1 MACRCLPRPKTRSPP
16 ETVPASGPA
25 HDMPL
30 ILLLAALGLYFA
42 YKGGH
47 LRKLPWEDVLSIVW
61 GLVGLR
67 VMATGQMLIGGLI
80 VATSG
85 VALWRRRGS
94 QRAAPKVEPTKPSPP
109 PSGQLSPSDA
119 RDILNIPESAGRAE
133 IIAAH
138 RALIAKLHPDRGGS
152 STLAAQ
158 VNEARDILLAQI
170 DASRVKGATP
180 SSVEDDS

>member
-1 MACRCLPRPKTRSPP
+1 
-16 ETVPASGPA
+16 
-25 HDMPL
+25 MPL
-30 ILLLAALGLYFA
+30 ILLLAATGLYFA
-42 YKGGH
+42 WKGGH
-47 LRKLPWEDVLSIVW
+47 LHKWPWEDVLSIIW

-67 VMATGQMLIGGLI
+67 VIATGQVVIGGLI

-94 QRAAPKVEPTKPSPP
+94 PKAPPQASPP
-109 PSGQLSPSDA
+109 PSGQLSLSQA
-119 RDILNIPESAGRAE
+119 RAILNIPESAGRAE

-138 RALIAKLHPDRGGS
+138 RALIARLHPDRGGS

-170 DASRVKGATP
+170 DASHVKGATP
-180 SSVEDDS
+180 SSVKDDS